1 MNGLKIIVKRN
12 VKLFLKDKGLFF
24 TSLITPII
32 LLVLYATFLSKIYRD
47 SFSSLLPS
55 ELKNAATEKIING
68 TVGGQLAS
76 SLLSVSCVTVAFC
89 SNMIMPTDK
98 MTGAIKDI
106 NVTPV
111 SKSKLAF
118 GYYIATLL
126 NTLLV
131 CYVALGLSLIYI
143 VCVGWFLTFVDVLL
157 LMFDVLVLVLFGT
170 ALSSIV
176 NCFLST
182 QGQMSAVGTLV
193 SSLYGF
199 ISGAY
204 MPISQFGGA
213 VQNIVACLPGTYG
226 TALMREHSMRSAIA
240 ELKGFGV
247 PQETIVKIKNSV
259 DCNVF
264 FFGKKVPQVGNWAIL
279 ICAVLV
285 LTGAY
290 VLINYYKSKKKAD

>member
-1 MNGLKIIVKRN
+1 MSGLKIIVKRN

-24 TSLITPII
+24 TSLITPLI
-32 LLVLYATFLSKIYRD
+32 LLVLYATFLSKVYKD
-47 SFSSLLPS
+47 SFYSSLPDD
-55 ELKNAATEKIING
+55 LKNSVSKKLING

-89 SNMIMPTDK
+89 SNMIMPSDK

-111 SKSKLAF
+111 SHNKLAF

-131 CYVALGLSLIYI
+131 CYVALGLSLIY
-143 VCVGWFLTFVDVLL
+143 VACVGWYLSFVDIVLL
-157 LMFDVLVLVLFGT
+157 VVDVFVLVLFGT

-182 QGQMSAVGTLV
+182 QGQISAVGTLV

-204 MPISQFGGA
+204 MPVSQFGKG

-226 TALMREHSMRSAIA
+226 TALMREHSMRGAISG
-240 ELKGFGV
+240 LQKYGV
-247 PQETIVKIKNSV
+247 PPETIEGIKNSV
-259 DCNVF
+259 DCNIF
-264 FFGKKVPQVGNWAIL
+264 LFGKKIPQGGSWAIL
-279 ICAVLV
+279 ICSVVVLMG
-285 LTGAY
+285 TY
-290 VLINYYKSKKKAD
+290 ILINYLRRKKKYE